1 MIKSELSSRSRSKT
15 RKLEDA
21 PRTRRAG
28 DDDASLYTVRLRI
41 PYTHHADQ
49 TFLTMISR
57 TNLLLSGTY
66 VLGCCSNEL
75 LRTNSHQPHLSL
87 TNPTSLSLSLSA
99 GALAVANGQ
108 ETGNLVYLNQGGPP
122 DTIGAWIGTYS
133 SLIHYTSHPLIAN
146 QTHGR
151 PLQSRVGVV
160 RVASELKTNLA
171 LCYGRL
177 GRREGE
183 IRQLGVH

>member
-87 TNPTSLSLSLSA
+87 TNPTSLSLSLSLSWRSRRRERA
-99 GALAVANGQ
+99 GNRKPRLPESRWSSRHHRGLDRYVQ
-108 ETGNLVYLNQGGPP
+108 LSHTLYVPP
-122 DTIGAWIGTYS
+122 
-133 SLIHYTSHPLIAN
+133 
-146 QTHGR
+146 THR
-151 PLQSRVGVV
+151 ESNPRQ
-160 RVASELKTNLA
+160 ASPVP
-171 LCYGRL
+171 R
-177 GRREGE
+177 GRRTSGFRAQNESGSLL
-183 IRQLGVH
+183 RTAWSPRR